1 LIALSLITVIKYV
14 GFWERLNA
22 GNIDDEGSEA
32 YRRWNPKAKAAQE
45 AKDMDRDAATMSKE
59 DADAAK
65 VDPVAPEGSISEPV
79 DEAATP
85 GGFERAFKEF
95 AAGESDLAVQSKPS
109 EATQTAAA
117 PKVRATA
124 KPAPASPPIS
134 ASKPATAAVLNGA
147 PKGVN
152 SISESDAPRSFEGV
166 KGKETQIAVGK
177 TKASRGKPS
186 KPVTETVRAG
196 YQGPRQETF
205 AEREKRLGGG
215 FSYAEAK
222 AAYDKANPVIKPRG
236 VK

>member
-1 LIALSLITVIKYV
+1 MAVTNTDAEKEYV

-32 YRRWNPKAKAAQE
+32 YQRWNPKAKAAQE

-147 PKGVN
+147 P
-152 SISESDAPRSFEGV
+152 RSFEGV